1 MCYLKDK
8 DRSIASLQKHP
19 LVKSVF
25 LKHKTTLLSSAPAER
40 LFSFAGMTLS
50 PKRSSMCDKTFERLV
65 VLIRVNRATG
75 DRA

>member
-1 MCYLKDK
+1 MCYLNDK

-25 LKHKTTLLSSAPAER
+25 LKYNSTLPSSAPVKR
-40 LFSFAGMTLS
+40 LFFVAGMTLS
-50 PKRSSMCDKTFERLV
+50 PKRSSMCDKTFQRL
-65 VLIRVNRATG
+65 VLIRANRANG